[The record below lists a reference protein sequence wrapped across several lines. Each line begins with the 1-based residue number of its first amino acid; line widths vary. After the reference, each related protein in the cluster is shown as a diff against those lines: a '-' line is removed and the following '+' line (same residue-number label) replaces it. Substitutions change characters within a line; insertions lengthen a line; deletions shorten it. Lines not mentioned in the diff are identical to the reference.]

1 MTHILL
7 TLQKISWT
15 SLAKGTSGNTWAYS
29 NRKPLNTPDFFGDKN
44 SGFKVSRQKK
54 GVAFNASS
62 TSDDNVM
69 IWLSYWDDKNQ
80 KYVSLT
86 DTEVQLY
93 REEYGEQAYIDDNDK
108 MITVAQY
115 EELMSQGSDVTED
128 TTSEQPFA
136 E

>member
-1 MTHILL
+1 
-7 TLQKISWT
+7 
-15 SLAKGTSGNTWAYS
+15 
-29 NRKPLNTPDFFGDKN
+29 
-44 SGFKVSRQKK
+44 
-54 GVAFNASS
+54 
-62 TSDDNVM
+62 M